1 MTSRGSAADRISE
14 NEFDDGNLP
23 IINKLTALSI
33 KRQRE
38 LLPIYRHKNALLYL
52 IEKTPVTIVIGETG
66 SGKTTQLPQYL
77 KEAGWADNGNII
89 ACTQPRRIA
98 ATTIAIRVAEEIGCP
113 LGDEVGYSIR
123 FEDVTSVK
131 TKIKYMTDG
140 MLMREI
146 LIDPLLSHYSV
157 IMLDEVHER
166 SLYTDILL
174 AILKKIQKKRKT
186 LKIVISSATLNAE
199 ELLSYFNKD
208 SSDIAKIISIEG
220 RMYPVDI
227 LHLTEPTSNY
237 VEKSIETVFQ
247 INSREKDGDIL
258 VFLTGKEEI
267 DMCVSKI
274 IEKSYLLSNND
285 RKILAL
291 PLYSG
296 LSNERQIEIF
306 ASPPQG
312 TRKVIVS
319 TNISETSV
327 TIDGIVYVIDS
338 GFVKLRVFNTH
349 TNFESL
355 VVTPISKASALQRAG
370 RAGRTQPGKCFRLY
384 DNASFH
390 TLKETS
396 IPEIQRSDLTG
407 LILQLKALGIDN
419 IARFEYITNP
429 PSETVIQSLEFL
441 FSLNSLDEY
450 GKLTNPLGLRMAEFP
465 VDPKMA
471 RMLLMSG
478 EFGCGEQI
486 LTIAAMTSVQNV
498 FLQQENKKISEAAK
512 KKFSVEEGDHITL
525 MNIFHAFITKGEK
538 SSKWCHEHFLNFKA
552 LTRAVSIRDQLRRY
566 LERFKIPI
574 KSADPKSGTDNIRKC
589 LISGYFL
596 HAARMQPDGSFRLVK
611 GNTILYVHPNSIM
624 FNRKTD
630 WVIFNEVLE
639 TGKKKFMRDITT
651 IKKEW
656 LLELAPHYYTIEK
669 T

>member
-1 MTSRGSAADRISE
+1 
-14 NEFDDGNLP
+14 
-23 IINKLTALSI
+23 
-33 KRQRE
+33 
-38 LLPIYRHKNALLYL
+38 
-52 IEKTPVTIVIGETG
+52 
-66 SGKTTQLPQYL
+66 
-77 KEAGWADNGNII
+77 
-89 ACTQPRRIA
+89 
-98 ATTIAIRVAEEIGCP
+98 
-113 LGDEVGYSIR
+113 
-123 FEDVTSVK
+123 
-131 TKIKYMTDG
+131 
-140 MLMREI
+140 
-146 LIDPLLSHYSV
+146 
-157 IMLDEVHER
+157 
-166 SLYTDILL
+166 
-174 AILKKIQKKRKT
+174 
-186 LKIVISSATLNAE
+186 
-199 ELLSYFNKD
+199 
-208 SSDIAKIISIEG
+208 
-220 RMYPVDI
+220 
-227 LHLTEPTSNY
+227 
-237 VEKSIETVFQ
+237 
-247 INSREKDGDIL
+247 
-258 VFLTGKEEI
+258 
-267 DMCVSKI
+267 MCVSKI

-384 DNASFH
+384 GNASFH

-611 GNTILYVHPNSIM
+611 GNTVIKHKPKVM
-624 FNRKTD
+624 F
-630 WVIFNEVLE
+630 
-639 TGKKKFMRDITT
+639 
-651 IKKEW
+651 
-656 LLELAPHYYTIEK
+656 
-669 T
+669 

>member
-1 MTSRGSAADRISE
+1 MAFGESALDKVLE
-14 NEFDDGNLP
+14 NETDEGNIP
-23 IINKLTALSI
+23 IINKLTSLSI

-38 LLPIYRHKNALLYL
+38 LLPIYHHKNALLYL
-52 IEKTPVTIVIGETG
+52 IEKTPVTIIVGETG

-77 KEAGWADNGNII
+77 KEAGWADNRNII
-89 ACTQPRRIA
+89 GCTQPRRISA
-98 ATTIAIRVAEEIGCP
+98 ATVAIRVAEEVGCP

-123 FEDVTSVK
+123 FEDVTSEK

-140 MLMREI
+140 MLVRET
-146 LIDPLLSHYSV
+146 LIDPLLSHYNV

-174 AILKKIQKKRKT
+174 GILKKIQKRRKT
-186 LKIVISSATLNAE
+186 LKIIISSATLNAE
-199 ELLSYFNKD
+199 ELLSYFNKED
-208 SSDIAKIISIEG
+208 NETAKIISIEG

-227 LHLTEPTSNY
+227 LYLSEPTSNY
-237 VEKSIETVFQ
+237 IEKSVETIFE
-247 INSREKDGDIL
+247 INSKEKDGDIL

-267 DMCVSKI
+267 DICISKI
-274 IEKSYLLSNND
+274 VEQSNHSLSNND
-285 RKILAL
+285 RRILAL

-306 ASPPQG
+306 TSAPRG

-319 TNISETSV
+319 TNISETGV

-355 VVTPISKASALQRAG
+355 IITPISKASALQRAG
-370 RAGRTQPGKCFRLY
+370 RAGRTRPGKCFRLY
-384 DNASFH
+384 DNSSFDS
-390 TLKETS
+390 LKETN

-429 PSETVIQSLEFL
+429 PSEMVIHSLEL
-441 FSLNSLDEY
+441 LYSLGSLDEY
-450 GKLTNPLGLRMAEFP
+450 GKLTSPLGLRMAEFP
-465 VDPKMA
+465 VNPKMA
-471 RMLLMSG
+471 KMLLMSG
-478 EFGCGEQI
+478 KFSCGEQI
-486 LTIAAMTSVQNV
+486 LTIAAMISVQNV
-498 FLQQENKKISEAAK
+498 FLPQENKKSFEAAR

-525 MNIFHAFITKGEK
+525 MNIFHAFTTKGEK
-538 SSKWCHEHFLNFKA
+538 SPKWCHEHFLNFKA
-552 LTRAVSIRDQLRRY
+552 LSRAVSIRAQLRRY

-574 KSADPKSGTDNIRKC
+574 KPADPKDGTDNIRK
-589 LISGYFL
+589 Y
-596 HAARMQPDGSFRLVK
+596 GSFRLV
-611 GNTILYVHPNSIM
+611 LYVHPSSIM

-639 TGKKKFMRDITT
+639 TKKKIFMRDITT
-651 IKKEW
+651 IKREW
-656 LLELAPHYYTIEK
+656 LLELAPHYYTLDQN
-669 T
+669 